1 MGAVIGGVVGS
12 VVEQVMFGVNV
23 GVMFGAQLKITRV
36 TDTSNETGF
45 VLTCSGLHTTY
56 ASSRTL

>member
-1 MGAVIGGVVGS
+1 MGVVMGAVIGG

-23 GVMFGAQLKITRV
+23 GVMFGEQLKITRV